1 MPIEEYYSGR
11 KADIYVYV
19 NPRGDALV
27 SDFIEGLAP
36 SEQKKIVRLI
46 KYLGDRGEI
55 QNVEKFRLEEK
66 PIYALKSYQIRI
78 PCFCLPQQVK
88 RTLVL
93 THGFIKKSPKMPT
106 SELEKAKN
114 IQREIVSN
122 LKH

>member
-36 SEQKKIVRLI
+36 SEQKKIVQLI
-46 KYLGDRGEI
+46 RYLGDHGEI
-55 QNVEKFRLEEK
+55 QNAEKFRLEEK

-78 PCFCLPQQVK
+78 PCFYLPQQAK

-93 THGFIKKSPKMPT
+93 THGFIKKSPKMPK

-114 IQREIVSN
+114 IHREIVSN
-122 LKH
+122 P